1 MRKKVWLFCIFI
13 MGMLCTSCVPQSKT
27 SQPVSKIP
35 PEQDTLEMEPDFSY
49 EVPSQQ
55 PHIRVDRTGYH
66 NRDKK
71 VAFFYGNNLEET
83 FEVRDKDTD
92 ATIYTGTLSKVR
104 DEKDGTLYYGVFS
117 RLEESGNYYIHQK
130 QIGDSYSFSI
140 NSTIYNSEYRQLES
154 ILLNAEY
161 TKVSDLAFFLSNYMF
176 VDEMFPKTWTNMSYI
191 HSKMELLLA
200 SQDEATGAFYEDN
213 QDEVSLPAT
222 IQMAGVFAQYAWLY
236 RESEDPA
243 LVNACLLAAQKA
255 YRYAEKYRD
264 QIETDA
270 WYFASTQLY
279 RLTRQYK
286 YGNAITEYDANAI
299 TFSYV
304 NATTKSD
311 GNATIKSDVN
321 ATTKSDGMKEKEHKN
336 SEYGYTML
344 ADFTYLSTPYGTNY
358 ERCEQLLDRYLD
370 KAQDISVRS
379 SREHFYV
386 LPDIDDMSEQEIL
399 EDMMLLG
406 VVNLVLSGQEY
417 MGAQKNYIHYLSGV
431 NADNRDYLAEYKKES
446 DNRDNLIRLFV
457 VYANLYDTTINE
469 N

>member
-13 MGMLCTSCVPQSKT
+13 MGMLCTSCVPQSET
-27 SQPVSKIP
+27 SQPVSEIP
-35 PEQDTLEMEPDFSY
+35 PKQDTLEMEPDFSY

-55 PHIRVDRTGYH
+55 PHIRVDRTGYC
-66 NRDKK
+66 NADKK
-71 VAFFYGNNLEET
+71 VAFFYGNNLDET
-83 FEVRDKDTD
+83 FEVRDSDTD
-92 ATIYTGTLSKVR
+92 AIIYTGTLSKVR
-104 DEKDGTLYYGVFS
+104 DEKNRALYYGVFS
-117 RLEESGNYYIHQK
+117 RLAESGNYYIHQK

-140 NSTIYNSEYRQLES
+140 NCATYNGEYRQLES
-154 ILLNAEY
+154 MLLNAEY

-176 VDEMFPKTWTNMSYI
+176 VDEMFPKIWTNMSYI
-191 HSKMELLLA
+191 HSKMEWLLS
-200 SQDEATGAFYEDN
+200 SQDAATGAFYEDN
-213 QDEVSLPAT
+213 TDEVSLSAT
-222 IQMAGVFAQYAWLY
+222 IQMAGVLAQYAYLY
-236 RESEDPA
+236 RESEDAA

-286 YGNAITEYDANAI
+286 YGNAIE
-299 TFSYV
+299 FC
-304 NATTKSD
+304 
-311 GNATIKSDVN
+311 
-321 ATTKSDGMKEKEHKN
+321 DGMKEKEHKN

-358 ERCEQLLDRYLD
+358 ERCERLLDHYLD

-386 LPDIDDMSEQEIL
+386 LPDIDDKSEQEIL

-406 VVNLVLSGQEY
+406 IVNLVLSGQEY

-457 VYANLYDTTINE
+457 VYANLYDTTTND